1 LRSADTSVT
10 ISDMQPQQLP
20 PQYGVPQQQPP
31 MQYGGM
37 PVQLPK
43 NGMNRLLIP
52 LIISVLLFIIAV
64 GFGVWAYS
72 GMQDYKN
79 NSDKK
84 SAAAVEIAQQQ
95 TSSAKDK
102 EFVEKEKN
110 PLKEYKGPAAFGT
123 IHVLYPKTWSAFVTE
138 SSSNGGT
145 AIDGYMHPNFV
156 PGLQSGTDFALRVK
170 VVSKQYADELKQFEG
185 KAKSGKVKISPYT
198 APKVSGVLGSRVD
211 GEINTGQQDSM
222 VLFPLRD
229 KTIEISTESGQFKG
243 DFDSIIL
250 ANLTFVP

>member
-1 LRSADTSVT
+1 MNT
-10 ISDMQPQQLP
+10 PQHDP
-20 PQYGVPQQQPP
+20 FAPKYGITHGQVPQAP

-43 NGMNRLLIP
+43 NSMNKLLIP
-52 LIISVLLFIIAV
+52 LVISIVLFVAAA
-64 GFGVWAYS
+64 GFGMWAFA

-84 SAAAVEIAQQQ
+84 VATAVEIAQQQ
-95 TSSAKDK
+95 TSTAKDK
-102 EFVEKEKN
+102 EFVEKEKS

-123 IHVLYPKTWSAFVTE
+123 ISMQYPKTWSAFITE
-138 SSSNGGT
+138 AANNSGT
-145 AIDGYMHPNFV
+145 PIDGYLHPGFV
-156 PGLQSGTDFALRVK
+156 PGVQSGTDFALRVK

-185 KAKSGKVKISPYT
+185 KVKTGKVKVSPYS
-198 APKVSGVLGSRVD
+198 APKVSGVLGSRVE
-211 GEINTGQQDSM
+211 GEINTGQQDTL

-229 KTIEISTESGQFKG
+229 KTIEISTESAQFKG
-243 DFDSIIL
+243 DFDAIIL